1 MATQTPPRRTRT
13 LTGSQS
19 QADQVPEG
27 VISGVLFKTIREQIP
42 RTQDELAADLGVDK
56 STVQGW
62 ESGRRPLSS
71 TKAGNLVVLRR
82 KLILLGAPTR
92 LVDLISLAMDA
103 DFVLGEIL
111 KCRPTGA
118 EALDHPL
125 AGWVLTR
132 DTTHMIGWAVSGI
145 LPGAVATELS
155 LPAPRSGPISTA
167 PILGRAMRE
176 RFFDNLQ
183 HAADL
188 VESGGE
194 ESALLRRQVWYL
206 SSYDQSRDVV
216 EWFGG
221 MQRRGR
227 IPSAG
232 SGWSPRWAEAR
243 SVAAALARQGDPE
256 LLRDFIARS
265 ITDNDDFEAANL
277 NYWAHWLGLDPRPQT
292 SDAFMAEQDR
302 PAWDASSLLRQ
313 FAIRLDRAGEYTDL
327 YVHSIWALMLSRRG
341 LADADPSTARGLAS
355 RVRALLDSDGLS
367 QQSRRELESLHY
379 GLRVGGYSNNRS
391 NSEGQQ

>member
-1 MATQTPPRRTRT
+1 MAARTPPRRTET
-13 LTGSQS
+13 LTGSQPEP
-19 QADQVPEG
+19 ARVPEG
-27 VISGVLFKTIREQIP
+27 VISGFLFKVIREQIP
-42 RTQDELAADLGVDK
+42 RTQDELAVDLGMDK

-71 TKAGNLVVLRR
+71 TRAGNLVVLRR
-82 KLILLGAPTR
+82 KLILLGAPTG

-111 KCRPTGA
+111 RSRPA
-118 EALDHPL
+118 KADVLEHPL

-132 DTTHMIGWAVSGI
+132 DTTHMIGWAVSGV
-145 LPGAVATELS
+145 LPGAVAAELS
-155 LPAPRSGPISTA
+155 IPAARRGPVSAAPLLGQDVRS
-167 PILGRAMRE
+167 
-176 RFFDNLQ
+176 RFFDNLR
-183 HAADL
+183 HTADL
-188 VESGGE
+188 VEAGGE
-194 ESALLRRQVWYL
+194 DTALLRRQVWYL
-206 SSYDQSRDVV
+206 SSYDRTRDVV

-221 MQRRGR
+221 MRRRGR
-227 IPSAG
+227 IPSVG

-265 ITDNDDFEAANL
+265 ITDNDDFETANL
-277 NYWAHWLGLDPRPQT
+277 NYWAHWLGLDSRPQT
-292 SDAFMAEQDR
+292 SDDFMAEQER

-327 YVHSIWALMLSRRG
+327 YVHSIWALMLTRRG
-341 LADADPSTARGLAS
+341 LADADPRTACGLAA
-355 RVRALLDSDGLS
+355 RVRTLLDGDGLS
-367 QQSRRELESLHY
+367 QQSRRELESVHY
-379 GLRVGGYSNNRS
+379 GLRVGGYSNSRS

>member
-1 MATQTPPRRTRT
+1 MVA
-13 LTGSQS
+13 GF
-19 QADQVPEG
+19 
-27 VISGVLFKTIREQIP
+27 LFKVIREQIP
-42 RTQDELAADLGVDK
+42 KTQDDLAIDLGVDK
-56 STVQGW
+56 STIQGW

-71 TKAGNLVVLRR
+71 TRAGNLVVLRR

-92 LVDLISLAMDA
+92 LVDLIGLAMDA

-111 KCRPTGA
+111 RFRPTKA
-118 EALDHPL
+118 EVLEHPL

-132 DTTHMIGWAVSGI
+132 DTTHMIGWAISGV
-145 LPGAVATELS
+145 LPGVVAAELS
-155 LPAPRSGPISTA
+155 IPAARRGPVSAGALLGQDARS
-167 PILGRAMRE
+167 
-176 RFFDNLQ
+176 RFFDNLR
-183 HAADL
+183 HTADL
-188 VESGGE
+188 VEVGGE
-194 ESALLRRQVWYL
+194 ETALLRRQVWYL
-206 SSYDQSRDVV
+206 SSYDRTRDVG

-243 SVAAALARQGDPE
+243 SIAAALARQGDLE

-265 ITDNDDFEAANL
+265 ITDKDDFETANL
-277 NYWAHWLGLDPRPQT
+277 NYWAHWLGLDSRPQT
-292 SDAFMAEQDR
+292 SDDFMAEQER

-327 YVHSIWALMLSRRG
+327 YVHSIWALMLTRRG
-341 LADADPSTARGLAS
+341 LADADPHTARDLAA
-355 RVRALLDSDGLS
+355 RVCTLLDGDGLS
-367 QQSRRELESLHY
+367 RQSRRELESVHY

-391 NSEGQQ
+391 SSEGQP